1 MLSPLVC
8 DLFENAL
15 ASKKAGAMNAQ
26 TLAQKLIAR
35 AAGRASVSPGEI
47 VTCRVDLA
55 MFHDSSGPRRLK
67 PMLESLG
74 ARIWDKDKV
83 VLVIDH
89 YVPEKDEESRKIVR
103 IAREWALEQALP
115 TVRDSQG
122 ICHVVLPQT
131 GKLQPGMFCVG
142 GDSHSPTGGAFG
154 AYMFGIGSTE
164 MLSVMVTGEIW
175 LKVPET
181 ILMHWSGR
189 LGAGVMAKD
198 MILHMI
204 GRFGMNGGEYQ
215 VVEFAGEAVRALS
228 MQERMTLCNMSAE
241 LGSQVGLV
249 APDATT
255 LEWLQSQSP
264 SAWAKQRL
272 DSTATEYALPDYQ
285 HWCTDAKANLLARY
299 DFDATTLGPQVARPH
314 SPADVSPV
322 HDLAQQG
329 IDLAYVGAC
338 TGAKLADLAAAAKI
352 LQGRKIASGMTL
364 LVAPA
369 SQQDLDQA
377 TRAGYVQTLS
387 DAGAQWLGLGCGAC
401 AGYGSSIPD
410 QARVI
415 ATTARN
421 FKGRM
426 GSESAQVWLASP
438 YTVAASALTGR
449 ITDPREYL
457 S

>member
-1 MLSPLVC
+1 MAAKSV
-8 DLFENAL
+8 
-15 ASKKAGAMNAQ
+15 SAQ

-35 AAGRASVSPGEI
+35 AAGRATVSPGEI
-47 VTCRVDLA
+47 VICRVDLA

-67 PMLESLG
+67 PMLDSLG
-74 ARIWDKDKV
+74 APIWDKDKV

-103 IAREWALEQALP
+103 IARDWALEQALP
-115 TVRDSQG
+115 TVRDSEG

-164 MLSVMVTGEIW
+164 MLSVMVTGKIW

-181 ILMHWSGR
+181 ILMNWSGR
-189 LGAGVMAKD
+189 LSAGVMAKD
-198 MILHMI
+198 MILHML

-215 VVEFAGEAVRALS
+215 AIEFAGEAVRALS

-241 LGSQVGLV
+241 LGSQVGLI

-255 LEWLQSQSP
+255 LGWLQSQTSRP
-264 SAWAKQRL
+264 PLEPAANPIGLQAALLVDDHWRTDT
-272 DSTATEYALPDYQ
+272 DST
-285 HWCTDAKANLLARY
+285 LLARY
-299 DFDATTLGPQVARPH
+299 EFDAAALSPLVARPH
-314 SPADVSPV
+314 SPANVSPV
-322 HDLAQQG
+322 GDLGEQG

-338 TGAKLADLAAAAKI
+338 TGAKLEDLAAAAEI
-352 LQGRKIASGMTL
+352 LKGRKIASGVSL

-369 SQQDLDQA
+369 SRQDLDHA
-377 TRAGYVQTLS
+377 TRAGHVRTLS
-387 DAGAQWLGLGCGAC
+387 EAGAQWLGLGCGAC

-410 QARVI
+410 HARVI

-426 GSESAQVWLASP
+426 GSESALVWLASP

-449 ITDPREYL
+449 ITDPREFL

>member
-1 MLSPLVC
+1 MLVAP
-8 DLFENAL
+8 
-15 ASKKAGAMNAQ
+15 Q
-26 TLAQKLIAR
+26 TLAQKLIAK
-35 AAGRASVSPGEI
+35 AAGRTSVSPGEI
-47 VTCRVDLA
+47 VNCQVDLA

-74 ARIWDKDKV
+74 AQIWNKEKV

-89 YVPEKDEESRKIVR
+89 YVPEKDEESKKIVR
-103 IAREWALEQALP
+103 IARDWAKEQALP
-115 TVRDSQG
+115 TVRDSVG

-164 MLSVMVTGEIW
+164 MLGVMVTGEIW

-181 ILMHWSGR
+181 LQMQWSGR
-189 LGAGVMAKD
+189 LSRGVMAKD

-204 GRFGMNGGEYQ
+204 GRFGMNGGDYQ
-215 VVEFAGEAVRALS
+215 AVEFMGDAVRALG

-241 LGSQVGLV
+241 LGSQVGLI
-249 APDATT
+249 APDETT
-255 LEWLQSQSP
+255 WAWLNHQAVTRHSGSGPLSQSAASTQTHRGDQWSDP
-264 SAWAKQRL
+264 
-272 DSTATEYALPDYQ
+272 DSHAQWYSDLAALP
-285 HWCTDAKANLLARY
+285 KARY
-299 DFDATTLGPQVARPH
+299 DFDAASLAPQVASPH
-314 SPADVSPV
+314 SPENVSSV
-322 HDLAQQG
+322 RDLGEQA
-329 IDLAYVGAC
+329 IDLAYIGAC
-338 TGAKLADLAAAAKI
+338 TGAKFEDLAAAAEVLK
-352 LQGRKIASGMTL
+352 GRKIASGMKML
-364 LVAPA
+364 IAPA

-377 TRAGYVQTLS
+377 RAQGIAQILS
-387 DAGAQWLGLGCGAC
+387 EAGAQWLGLGCGAC

-410 QARVI
+410 ESRVI

-438 YTVAASALTGR
+438 YTVAATALTGR
-449 ITDPREYL
+449 ITDPREL
-457 S
+457 LQ

>member
-1 MLSPLVC
+1 MTRPTPDTGLSSGKRMPL
-8 DLFENAL
+8 
-15 ASKKAGAMNAQ
+15 SISGAPQ
-26 TLAQKLIAR
+26 TLAQKLIAK
-35 AAGRASVSPGEI
+35 AAGLASVSPGQI
-47 VTCRVDLA
+47 VTCQVDLA

-74 ARIWDKDKV
+74 AQIWNKDKV

-89 YVPEKDEESRKIVR
+89 YVPEKDEDSRKIVR
-103 IAREWALEQALP
+103 IARDWAKEQGLP
-115 TVRDSQG
+115 TVRDAQG

-164 MLSVMVTGEIW
+164 MLGVMVTGDIW

-181 ILMHWSGR
+181 IQMHWSGR
-189 LGAGVMAKD
+189 LAPGVMAKD

-204 GRFGMNGGEYQ
+204 GRFGMNGGDYQ
-215 VVEFAGEAVRALS
+215 AVEFIGEAVRALP

-249 APDATT
+249 APDETT
-255 LEWLQSQSP
+255 WAWLNTQSVQGDRERSSLETYRHWRTDDH
-264 SAWAKQRL
+264 AKI
-272 DSTATEYALPDYQ
+272 
-285 HWCTDAKANLLARY
+285 LARH
-299 DFDATTLGPQVARPH
+299 DFDAARLSPQ
-314 SPADVSPV
+314 
-322 HDLAQQG
+322 LAQPYSPSHVAAVTDVAGQAL
-329 IDLAYVGAC
+329 DLAYIGAC
-338 TGAKLADLAAAAKI
+338 TGAKLADLAAAAAVLK
-352 LQGRKIASGMTL
+352 GRKIAASMTL

-369 SQQDLDQA
+369 SQKDLDQA
-377 TRAGYVQTLS
+377 KAEGYAQILT

-410 QARVI
+410 DSRVI

-438 YTVAASALTGR
+438 FTVAASALTGR
-449 ITDPREYL
+449 ITDPRGFL